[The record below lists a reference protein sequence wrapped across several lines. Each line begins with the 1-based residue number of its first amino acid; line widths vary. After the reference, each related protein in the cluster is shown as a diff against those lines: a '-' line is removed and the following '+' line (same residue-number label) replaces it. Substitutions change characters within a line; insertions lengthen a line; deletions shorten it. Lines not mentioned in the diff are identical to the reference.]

1 MRTRTVSVL
10 AALPLA
16 VLPLAVLIRASAALA
31 EDPKKLDLVYRWDQ
45 LDGKTAVYD
54 TEIVSRTLNESHMA
68 TAGTDEEASEP
79 GAQGEQ
85 VEIDTTTKQR
95 LSLAFKAGEKERGL
109 VTITTERSRVE
120 MTIKA
125 AAKTETYAYDS
136 QDPPKEIPEQLKA
149 MIPAL
154 QRKPYTLTVSRRGAI
169 EKIEGLPGAK
179 PADMKGTFLLFPD
192 RPVAEGESWTD
203 VKRDPAGRY
212 GDVVQR
218 MTFKLAKADEKDG
231 KKVDLEIKTELDQS
245 KADLEKGVVARI
257 DKPRG
262 KGHVTLDPLGLKV
275 EEEIESGYEFYV
287 KQVSELRQIEG
298 TEKKITTLATFR
310 WKLVEVKNAK

>member
-10 AALPLA
+10 AALPVVVVLA
-16 VLPLAVLIRASAALA
+16 ASAAVA
-31 EDPKKLDLVYRWDQ
+31 EDPKKIDLVYRWDQ

-68 TAGTDEEASEP
+68 TAGADEGSEP
-79 GAQGEQ
+79 EAENQKI
-85 VEIDTTTKQR
+85 EIDTTTKQR
-95 LSLAFKAGEKERGL
+95 LSLTFKAENERGL
-109 VTITTERSRVE
+109 VTITTGRAQVE

-125 AAKTETYAYDS
+125 ANTETYAYDS
-136 QDPPKEIPEQLKA
+136 ENPPKEIPEQLKG
-149 MIPAL
+149 L
-154 QRKPYTLTVSRRGAI
+154 VKTLERKPYTLTVSPRGVV

-179 PADMKGTFLLFPD
+179 PADMKGTFLVLPD
-192 RPVAEGESWTD
+192 HPLGEGESWTD
-203 VKRDPAGRY
+203 VKRDPAGAY

-218 MTFKLAKADEKDG
+218 MTFKLAKVTEKDER
-231 KKVDLEIKTELDQS
+231 KIDAEIATQLDQS
-245 KADLEKGVVARI
+245 KADPPKGVIARI
-257 DKPRG
+257 EKPRG
-262 KGHVTLDPLGLKV
+262 KGHVTLDASGLKV

-287 KQVSELRQIEG
+287 KQVSDLRQIEG